1 MRPHRWQP
9 TRLPR
14 PWDSPGKNTGVGC
27 HFLLQCMK
35 VKVKS
40 LSCVQKAKSSDIMCQ
55 GLYHDALT
63 GTQSTLFYAYGV
75 IRKQNANKKLENK
88 KHLLNKYY
96 VLSSLGKKYQVF
108 LHRWIYIKKRV
119 KYNTQ
124 GVEGKINFTNLH
136 GISSNSLTNITFG
149 HKQTARIRLTIIFP
163 NCPRQTNF

>member
-1 MRPHRWQP
+1 M
-9 TRLPR
+9 
-14 PWDSPGKNTGVGC
+14 
-27 HFLLQCMK
+27 M
-35 VKVKS
+35 
-40 LSCVQKAKSSDIMCQ
+40 
-55 GLYHDALT
+55 LT

-124 GVEGKINFTNLH
+124 GVEGKINFINLH

-163 NCPRQTNF
+163 NCPHQTNF